1 MPGSGRERVG
11 LNRTMELPPNPLL
24 RVYAGLRVS
33 SLEGCRGAWKVAGGG
48 TDEKGS
54 VITVKA

>member
-1 MPGSGRERVG
+1 
-11 LNRTMELPPNPLL
+11 MELLPPNPLL

-33 SLEGCRGAWKVAGGG
+33 SLQGCRGAWKAAGGG